1 MRLFYCTNCGNVTV
15 SHATETSGQ
24 HMAILVNSPNGAT
37 ERKCAVRRFVP
48 VTMHGGRDVRLQ
60 ERDCGG
66 RLVPVMR
73 EMLDA

>member
-1 MRLFYCTNCGNVTV
+1 MRLFYCTNCGNVMV
-15 SHATETSGQ
+15 SRSTETSGQ
-24 HMAILVNSPNGAT
+24 HTALELDGDGDSRT
-37 ERKCAVRRFVP
+37 RKCAVRRFVP

-66 RLVPVMR
+66 RLTPVTR